1 MKKCPFCANEIQ
13 DDARICQ
20 WCHSDLT
27 QPPPGGPLGQP
38 VTSGKAIASL
48 ILGLFFVMFLA
59 AVLAVV
65 FGHWSRAE
73 IRASAGRLKGAGMA
87 MAGLIL
93 GYLGVSMIPILIIA
107 AIAIPNLL
115 RSRIAANEATAV
127 GSLRTINTACIVYS
141 TSYVGYPP
149 TLASL
154 GPVAAGGRASAT
166 NADLIDSVLAKGQR
180 SGYLFSYRT
189 TPAGYMVN
197 ADPVTSG
204 TTGQRHFFTDQ
215 TGVIRAKPD
224 GPANENSPPSG

>member
-13 DDARICQ
+13 DDAKICK
-20 WCHSDLT
+20 WCHSDLA
-27 QPPPGGPLGQP
+27 QPPPGGPLGPP

-48 ILGLFFVMFLA
+48 ILGLFFIVLPA
-59 AVLAVV
+59 SILAVV

-115 RSRIAANEATAV
+115 RSKMAANEAGTV
-127 GSLRTINTACIVYS
+127 GSLRTINTACIFYS
-141 TSYVGYPP
+141 TSDGGYPR

-154 GPVAAGGRASAT
+154 GPVAAGGRAGAT
-166 NADLIDSVLAKGQR
+166 SADLIDSVLANGQK
-180 SGYLFSYRT
+180 SGYLFSYRRT
-189 TPAGYMVN
+189 AEGYIVN
-197 ADPVTSG
+197 ADPVTPG

-224 GPANENSPPSG
+224 GPANENSPPIG

>member
-27 QPPPGGPLGQP
+27 QPPPGGPLGPP

-48 ILGLFFVMFLA
+48 ILGLFFVVLPA
-59 AVLAVV
+59 SILAVV

-73 IRASAGRLKGAGMA
+73 IRASAGRLKGAGEA

-115 RSRIAANEATAV
+115 RAKVAANEAATV
-127 GSLRTINTACIVYS
+127 GSLRRINTAAVTYS
-141 TSYVGYPP
+141 TIYGQFPP
-149 TLASL
+149 MVAAL
-154 GPVAAGGRASAT
+154 GPPAAGGPTSAA
-166 NADLIDSVLAKGQR
+166 NANLIDSVLANGQK
-180 SGYLFSYRT
+180 SGYLFSYRRS
-189 TPAGYMVN
+189 PEGYIVN
-197 ADPVTSG
+197 ADPVTPG

-224 GPANENSPPSG
+224 GPANENSPPIG